1 MKKKLLLLFIMGM
14 MVSIAGCGRGT
25 KEDSTDILQPT
36 EPADSGNQ
44 DDTDEEN
51 EYIFE
56 FQVDDVFLLFDED
69 VVVTGYIESGTVKMG
84 DKAVLVNDNGTK
96 YETSIG
102 AIEAYS
108 AETDSV
114 GAVDEAGEGMAAG
127 VLLEGLKTDQ
137 VDAGD
142 LLLGYERE

>member
-84 DKAVLVNDNGTK
+84 DKAVLVKENGTK

-137 VDAGD
+137 VDAGA

>member
-1 MKKKLLLLFIMGM
+1 M
-14 MVSIAGCGRGT
+14 
-25 KEDSTDILQPT
+25 
-36 EPADSGNQ
+36 
-44 DDTDEEN
+44 
-51 EYIFE
+51 
-56 FQVDDVFLLFDED
+56 FLLFDED

-84 DKAVLVNDNGTK
+84 DKAVLVKENGTK